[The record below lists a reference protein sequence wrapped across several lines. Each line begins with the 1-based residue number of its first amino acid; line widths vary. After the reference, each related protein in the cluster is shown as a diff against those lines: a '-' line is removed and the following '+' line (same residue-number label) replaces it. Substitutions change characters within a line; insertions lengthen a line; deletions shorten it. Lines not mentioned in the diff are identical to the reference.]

1 MYPSKMVHQFPL
13 RNYTSR
19 AYFLLLTHFILM
31 KSVVTVANERRGQE
45 INGSSE
51 CDETIVY
58 VNLTLKNDVI
68 PTVNTR
74 NTVQNNSIF
83 EKEVE
88 NTKTF
93 KQFETYGENNTINVL
108 ASSTLSENKTS
119 DLNNFKQKGNIKVKC
134 NNLTGNMPNSSVK
147 DFSSENMLY
156 ETMIS
161 MGLFFV
167 GGTVMVL
174 NLIVIVVVYLTPKLR
189 RNTYLNLVLSLSVTD
204 FLFGFST
211 IFNGIRK
218 SLEVFQEMEIFAL
231 YQF

>member
-1 MYPSKMVHQFPL
+1 MVHQFPL
-13 RNYTSR
+13 RYYTSR
-19 AYFLLLTHFILM
+19 AYFLLLTYFILM

-119 DLNNFKQKGNIKVKC
+119 DLNNFKQKGNIKSQ
-134 NNLTGNMPNSSVK
+134 M
-147 DFSSENMLY
+147 
-156 ETMIS
+156 
-161 MGLFFV
+161 
-167 GGTVMVL
+167 
-174 NLIVIVVVYLTPKLR
+174 
-189 RNTYLNLVLSLSVTD
+189 
-204 FLFGFST
+204 
-211 IFNGIRK
+211 
-218 SLEVFQEMEIFAL
+218 
-231 YQF
+231 